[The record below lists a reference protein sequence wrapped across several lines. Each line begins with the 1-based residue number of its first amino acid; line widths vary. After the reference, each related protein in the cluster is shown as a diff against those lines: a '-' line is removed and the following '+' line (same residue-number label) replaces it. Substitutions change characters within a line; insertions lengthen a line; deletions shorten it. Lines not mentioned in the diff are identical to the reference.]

1 MFKKYFLIALALVAL
16 TLPLEAAEQKLEL
29 DLEATAVT
37 FTLGSTMHT
46 VDGIMHLSEGAI
58 VFDLES
64 GEASGRVVFD
74 ATMTETGNKKRD
86 KKMHKKVLESIAF
99 PEIVFIPEA
108 IEGALAE
115 NGGSELTLRGT
126 VSIHGSEHPVA
137 LKARV
142 ERKDKKISATS
153 SLTIPFVEWGMHDPS
168 VFVFRTDKAVE
179 VSLEVRGTL
188 DD

>member
-1 MFKKYFLIALALVAL
+1 MFKKILLLALTLVTI

-46 VDGIMHLSEGAI
+46 VDGIMHLSEGTV

-64 GEASGRVVFD
+64 GEASGRMVFD
-74 ATMTETGNKKRD
+74 APMTETGNEKRD
-86 KKMHKKVLESIAF
+86 KKMHKKVLESAVF
-99 PEIVFIPEA
+99 PEIIFTPEL
-108 IEGALAE
+108 IEGTLAE
-115 NGGSELTLRGT
+115 NDSNELTLRGM
-126 VSIHGSEHPVA
+126 VSIHGSEHPIT
-137 LKARV
+137 LKAKVDRTGQ
-142 ERKDKKISATS
+142 KISATS

-179 VSLEVRGTL
+179 VSLEIRGTL
-188 DD
+188 AD

>member
-1 MFKKYFLIALALVAL
+1 MFKNFLLITLALVAM
-16 TLPLEAAEQKLEL
+16 TLPLEAAEQRLKL

-46 VDGIMHLSEGAI
+46 VDGIMHLSEGTI
-58 VFDLES
+58 IFDLEN

-86 KKMHKKVLESIAF
+86 KKMHKKVLESVAF
-99 PEIVFIPEA
+99 PEIVFMPEA

-115 NGGSELTLRGT
+115 NGASELTLRGT

-142 ERKDKKISATS
+142 EREGKKISATS
-153 SLTIPFVEWGMHDPS
+153 ALTIPFVKWGMHDPS
-168 VFVFRTDKAVE
+168 FFVLRTDKAVE
-179 VSLEVRGTL
+179 VSLQIHGILSE
-188 DD
+188 